1 MSDSI
6 NTKPTSGWVK
16 ELSRTRAGRTASDI
30 GPGPV
35 DKLWFVSG
43 LRLVFQVVFPRK
55 KKSRILSMQQF
66 KKKNKAL
73 KPVTQ
78 LSSFVSTHTTIHVL
92 STTAT
97 HTHTAQIY
105 IYIYFSGTVAHHV

>member
-55 KKSRILSMQQF
+55 KKSRILSMRQQL
-66 KKKNKAL
+66 KKKK
-73 KPVTQ
+73 KKR
-78 LSSFVSTHTTIHVL
+78 
-92 STTAT
+92 
-97 HTHTAQIY
+97 
-105 IYIYFSGTVAHHV
+105 